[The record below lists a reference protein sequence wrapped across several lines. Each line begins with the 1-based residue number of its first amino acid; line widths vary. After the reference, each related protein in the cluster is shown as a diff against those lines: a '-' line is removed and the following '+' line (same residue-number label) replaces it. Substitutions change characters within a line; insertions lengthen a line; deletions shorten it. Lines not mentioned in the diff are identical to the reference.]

1 VRRAAPRHLGL
12 ALERLSQDA
21 APATVLARVQAIW
34 PEVVGEAVAAEAMPT
49 AERAGRLTVTCRS
62 AGWAHELA
70 LAGPDFVQRL
80 NKALEPSGSGPL
92 RELAPRAGRAGEGAA
107 GPAAPRFP

>member
-1 VRRAAPRHLGL
+1 MRRPAPRHLAL
-12 ALERLSQDA
+12 ALERLTQDA

-34 PEVVGEAVAAEAMPT
+34 PEVVGEAVAAEATPT

-80 NKALEPSGSGPL
+80 NEALGPSGSAPL
-92 RELAPRAGRAGEGAA
+92 RELSTRAGRAGQGLPR
-107 GPAAPRFP
+107 GPGRRFP